1 MNRLDSDNDRLA
13 LSNWGLM
20 LLRKV
25 LHPLT
30 VFGTPAFLLF
40 LLVYFLI
47 RAFVSGL
54 PSGIRSVA
62 GFLLPLIVS
71 TFIFIYQK
79 ELLVRLGNLNVIIG
93 FALSLIWGVVLMVM
107 VRIFTDMAS
116 PVPVSELV
124 LSSSFSVLV
133 FGYVSL
139 PENKVL
145 AYYYGTV
152 TGLLIYVIFFGFPL

>member
-1 MNRLDSDNDRLA
+1 MSSSDNDRLA

-20 LLRKV
+20 LLRKI

-30 VFGTPAFLLF
+30 IFGTPAFLLS
-40 LLVYFLI
+40 LLIYFLV
-47 RAFVSGL
+47 RAFANGL
-54 PSGIRSVA
+54 PSGIRSVS
-62 GFLLPLIVS
+62 GFLLPLIIS

-79 ELLVRLGNLNVIIG
+79 DLLAKLGDLNVIIG
-93 FALSLIWGVVLMVM
+93 FAISFVWGVVLMVI
-107 VRIFTDMAS
+107 VGVFTDIAS
-116 PVPVSELV
+116 PVPVNELV

-152 TGLLIYVIFFGFPL
+152 SGLLIYVIFFGFPL